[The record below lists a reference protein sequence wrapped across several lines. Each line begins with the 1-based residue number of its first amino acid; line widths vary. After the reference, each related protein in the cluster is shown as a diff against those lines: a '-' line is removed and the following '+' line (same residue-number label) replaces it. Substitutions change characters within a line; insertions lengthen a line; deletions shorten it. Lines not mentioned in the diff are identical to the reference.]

1 MTTSP
6 VPIPRPL
13 GLGDLLDR
21 AFRLYRAHFWPLL
34 SIAALILVPAGLI
47 NGLLTGSAVV
57 NLQSLEESRVLDS
70 PSGIDPFTPVLGYF
84 GAILAALL
92 IHFVANGLAALALTA
107 HNVASLQQRP
117 LRVGQGLRIA
127 WRRFGVFIGM
137 SLLRG
142 LATLVVATLMVAP
155 VLCVFAAWVG
165 MIANAESNGS
175 TLALL
180 GFITLTLIMYVVAIA
195 FYLIPTTYLS
205 ARWIVVVPGIVESSW
220 GVTASLRGSWRLTR
234 GNVWRCIGYL
244 ILLSLLNFFIA
255 SLPSLLI
262 NQVVI
267 GLLPDYAMFSVTL
280 SQTVGALFAILWL
293 PLSTAAV
300 VLLYYDLRVRNESY
314 DLSLR
319 IAQMEAEATPQAPAE
334 PTLPPPAAG

>member
-1 MTTSP
+1 
-6 VPIPRPL
+6 
-13 GLGDLLDR
+13 
-21 AFRLYRAHFWPLL
+21 
-34 SIAALILVPAGLI
+34 
-47 NGLLTGSAVV
+47 
-57 NLQSLEESRVLDS
+57 
-70 PSGIDPFTPVLGYF
+70 
-84 GAILAALL
+84 
-92 IHFVANGLAALALTA
+92 
-107 HNVASLQQRP
+107 
-117 LRVGQGLRIA
+117 
-127 WRRFGVFIGM
+127 M

-220 GVTASLRGSWRLTR
+220 GLRPPARQLAPDARQRLALHR
-234 GNVWRCIGYL
+234 L
-244 ILLSLLNFFIA
+244 PDPAQPAQFFIA

-300 VLLYYDLRVRNESY
+300 VLLYYDLR
-314 DLSLR
+314 
-319 IAQMEAEATPQAPAE
+319 AQ
-334 PTLPPPAAG
+334 